1 MKVTLKNVNK
11 FYGDKH
17 VINDLDLEINSGE
30 LLALIGPSG
39 CGKSTTLFMLSGLE
53 TVSEGQ
59 ILFGEEDVTNLSAD
73 QRDIGLVFQ
82 NYALYPHMSVLENV
96 MFPLLNQKVSKQEAK
111 ERALEII
118 KTVNLEEHKDKVP
131 SQLSGGQQQRVAI
144 ARAIVKKPKILLL
157 DEPLSNL
164 DAKLKAQ
171 TILEIRAIQKQFGI
185 TTVFVTHDQ
194 QEALAVSDRI
204 AILNDGKITQIGK
217 PNDLYRNPST
227 SYVADFIGSPSIN
240 LFNASIKDGELFTL
254 DGSKKYDI
262 LLNEKLEV
270 ADGIYQI
277 GIRPEAFHV
286 DSNSKCSINIEQS
299 EILGRD
305 ILVYTNINDELIR
318 VIIRNSA
325 KYQEQENLNICVDKK
340 DIFVFD
346 YVTGDRVN

>member
-11 FYGDKH
+11 QFGEKH
-17 VINDLDLEINSGE
+17 VIKDLNLEIESGE

-53 TVSEGQ
+53 EVSSGQ
-59 ILFGEEDVTNLSAD
+59 IFFGDEDVTNLSAD

-82 NYALYPHMSVLENV
+82 NYALYPHMSVLQNV
-96 MFPLLNQKVSKQEAK
+96 MFPLLNQKVPKEEAK
-111 ERALEII
+111 QRAIEII
-118 KTVNLEEHKDKVP
+118 KTVNLEEHMNKRP
-131 SQLSGGQQQRVAI
+131 GQLSGGQQQRVAI

-171 TILEIRAIQKQFGI
+171 TIVEIRAIQKQFGI

-204 AILNDGKITQIGK
+204 AILNDGKITQIGA
-217 PNDLYRNPST
+217 PNELYRNPAT
-227 SYVADFIGSPSIN
+227 SYVAEFIGSPSIN
-240 LFNASIKDGELFTL
+240 FFDGQVINGQLYSL
-254 DGSKKYDI
+254 DGTKHFDF
-262 LLNEKLEV
+262 LEDESLDV
-270 ADGIYQI
+270 DDGVYKI
-277 GIRPEAFHV
+277 GIRPEAFRLT
-286 DSNSKCSINIEQS
+286 DNSNCCAKVEVS

-305 ILVYTNINDELIR
+305 ILAYTTINDVAMR

-325 KYQEQENLNICVDKK
+325 KNQERDYLALSVDKK
-340 DIFVFD
+340 DILIFD
-346 YVTGDRVN
+346 KETLGRVN